1 MLDLWV
7 HASAS
12 KSRTHNRNR
21 PTAVKLKNI
30 THNSSHHV
38 PTSSVVIT
46 HNARGDRR
54 FFATRLDVQQANFLG
69 LVCGIFQSK
78 SRHALNYYLKVYS
91 RVLSSVVFFS
101 RSMIKHTVLRTE
113 REEQSRKANE
123 STETKKRM
131 LFFAAWE
138 LSDDSRVPHTYQQ
151 LITLRLSCLF
161 FFFFSESKQV
171 FNIFFL
177 FQFDIFHS
185 WERRWWWCCCAD
197 EWGTELSIDSKL
209 DDLFRVCGW
218 RQSTLQIIIF
228 VINVFFFYWVWDA
241 T

>member
-113 REEQSRKANE
+113 RGAEEQSRKANE

-161 FFFFSESKQV
+161 LFFRRVNKFSTYFFFF
-171 FNIFFL
+171 NLIFF
-177 FQFDIFHS
+177 IH
-185 WERRWWWCCCAD
+185 EK
-197 EWGTELSIDSKL
+197 E
-209 DDLFRVCGW
+209 DDDDVVVPMNEAPSYQL
-218 RQSTLQIIIF
+218 TA
-228 VINVFFFYWVWDA
+228 N
-241 T
+241 